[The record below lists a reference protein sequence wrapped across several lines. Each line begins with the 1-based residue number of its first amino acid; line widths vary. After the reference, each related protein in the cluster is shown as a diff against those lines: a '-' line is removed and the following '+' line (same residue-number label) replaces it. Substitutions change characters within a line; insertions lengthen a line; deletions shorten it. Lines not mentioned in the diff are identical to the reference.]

1 MWLALATI
9 TIAAAIGFSVLAL
22 AIQKTDNRKDE
33 QDPRISSGPNEPG
46 GIDHAGHQS
55 PHLLFRLNR
64 LDTIALGK
72 IEADD
77 VIPPAPRVADTQV
90 NGYVVRPLLHVMVLQ
105 EERERPQAQFRELV
119 GHKLT

>member
-1 MWLALATI
+1 MLEF
-9 TIAAAIGFSVLAL
+9 IADWMDIIWIVVILSVL
-22 AIQKTDNRKDE
+22 
-33 QDPRISSGPNEPG
+33 PRNLHLENLPEHPG

-90 NGYVVRPLLHVMVLQ
+90 NGYVIRPLLHVMVLQ

-119 GHKLT
+119 GHKLM